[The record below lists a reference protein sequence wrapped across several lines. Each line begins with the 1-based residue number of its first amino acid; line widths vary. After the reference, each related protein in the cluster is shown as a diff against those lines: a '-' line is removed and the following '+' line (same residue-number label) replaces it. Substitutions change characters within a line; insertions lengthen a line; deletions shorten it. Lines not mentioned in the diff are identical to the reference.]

1 MKTARMF
8 KLVIVIFIAMFLSN
22 IAFAQPYLQEKRI
35 YVVDVTGSMEGR
47 GAVETPNI
55 FNKVK
60 LNLVSAIESIPTSST
75 EVVIIPFTNRP
86 VGEFSGTIEHKDSL
100 TSYISDLKIF
110 GGDTNIADAW
120 DRGISHID
128 TTKVN
133 YIFLLTDGLHNCGP
147 SSDALYQKLS
157 KWGESTAGKY
167 VFAFYVML
175 TPNAKDLEICKIIE
189 GSRNIWLIESMNI
202 DASLVKTS
210 ILLKKNV
217 FHDGNTSISFDSTNP
232 NIDLN
237 DVGITVDIEDNQ
249 FYDISDLRSSEEV
262 GTFSFNIIEKKE
274 KREMPILDTI
284 GLRIS
289 HNKEAYPFVFFTPD
303 YIELIVANQGPRHIS
318 ITDNIR
324 KEKHLKPMNLGT
336 IKFREPFR
344 GIFESARPYMES
356 SLEGPPFSWFMSDTS
371 AITKNLYVTFNEEA
385 IRSKSNIS
393 FELRNEQGL
402 LINNVQFQ
410 YGNEKCIAAC
420 DSTITVPLT
429 YTILPGTES
438 GTINGYL
445 VANTSNIDFI
455 NDKETN
461 SGKDSICDFSVTY
474 KETGTWFLWLLL
486 SLIIIVIV
494 AIVLYGLYWIFKGL
508 FIAIKWIVKGIIK
521 IITLPFSALGSLFS
535 SIGSSVGKT
544 KLQSVTS
551 KANLTR
557 SNDKLK
563 RNKFSESKEKHK
575 NNKEN
580 EEDPLALLDD
590 YPLLKKQVLGMES
603 KLGPLFSIDNIVVQK
618 LREGIDVFFKGTNS
632 RIRIRKNVF
641 YANGGSTMMNGA
653 MNEFLNN
660 PLPSQT
666 YYVDKHSKFVTD
678 AAGRTIVSECHS
690 SELSK
695 HVSRNELPSQNKTML
710 VRSKG
715 GIQGVHDSG
724 HIQQHYTGGQNESI
738 NLIPMKAS
746 LQRGGEWAKLERVER
761 EAIDSG
767 SDVWSK
773 KSISYK
779 QNGSYEINVN
789 LIVDGKITH
798 KKFNNLF

>member
-1 MKTARMF
+1 MKTTRKF

-60 LNLVSAIESIPTSST
+60 QNLVSAIESIPTSST

-147 SSDALYQKLS
+147 SPDALYQKLS

-402 LINNVQFQ
+402 LIDNVQFQ

-474 KETGTWFLWLLL
+474 KETGTWFLWLLW

-508 FIAIKWIVKGIIK
+508 FIAIKWIVKGIWT
-521 IITLPFSALGSLFS
+521 IITLPFRAIGSLFAA
-535 SIGSSVGKT
+535 IGAASTESAEVIAASMSHVPNSNGHWKGKVGNSMFMPDRDIIPKDKGYSNMDNKTFGQILDENGIKGIKYKNGNPDFKPVQCDSVKMNYSEFHDDLM
-544 KLQSVTS
+544 KNQRKNLHN
-551 KANLTR
+551 KA
-557 SNDKLK
+557 
-563 RNKFSESKEKHK
+563 FE
-575 NNKEN
+575 
-580 EEDPLALLDD
+580 
-590 YPLLKKQVLGMES
+590 
-603 KLGPLFSIDNIVVQK
+603 K
-618 LREGIDVFFKGTNS
+618 LRDKWNNRGRRFSAEDVRTLLGETNPRFKDDPRSKFMLDMTS
-632 RIRIRKNVF
+632 ERDPKKIAR
-641 YANGGSTMMNGA
+641 A
-653 MNEFLNN
+653 MNKNGVKWDDSLVKLYKEAKNL
-660 PLPSQT
+660 
-666 YYVDKHSKFVTD
+666 VWHEETD
-678 AAGRTIVSECHS
+678 GTLRL
-690 SELSK
+690 LS
-695 HVSRNELPSQNKTML
+695 RE
-710 VRSKG
+710 
-715 GIQGVHDSG
+715 VHDNFPHSG
-724 HIQQHYTGGQNESI
+724 GVSF
-738 NLIPMKAS
+738 
-746 LQRGGEWAKLERVER
+746 
-761 EAIDSG
+761 
-767 SDVWSK
+767 
-773 KSISYK
+773 YK
-779 QNGSYEINVN
+779 
-789 LIVDGKITH
+789 
-798 KKFNNLF
+798 KKFA